1 MSSEIKNNENIKSC
15 IILCGGQS
23 RRMGKDKGSLIIKD
37 KPMIKY
43 ILSTLN
49 NEIDEVIIVLNDNKR
64 IDKYMEFI
72 NPEDYSY
79 KLKFVE
85 DKIKNKGP
93 ISGILTGLENISSEY
108 AIVFPCDNPFVTKN
122 TIQTLFN
129 EITCNIQ
136 AVVPYH
142 DPENKLKTSEPLHS
156 IYNKN
161 IIPLID
167 NLILNDSLHIKGII
181 EKIDTKFVLIDNK
194 KILKKEFR
202 NLNHP
207 EDLKIFD

>member
-1 MSSEIKNNENIKSC
+1 MKSS

-49 NEIDEVIIVLNDNKR
+49 NEIDEVIIVLNDSKR

-93 ISGILTGLENISSEY
+93 ISSILTGLENISSEY

-129 EITCNIQ
+129 ELSDNIQ

-142 DPENKLKTSEPLHS
+142 DPEDKLKTSEPLHS

-161 IIPLID
+161 IIPII
-167 NLILNDSLHIKGII
+167 NEQILNDSLHIKGII

-207 EDLKIFD
+207 EDLKIFN

>member
-1 MSSEIKNNENIKSC
+1 MKSS

-49 NEIDEVIIVLNDNKR
+49 NEIDEVIIVLNDSKR

-129 EITCNIQ
+129 ELSDNIQ

-142 DPENKLKTSEPLHS
+142 DPEDKLKTSEPLHS

-167 NLILNDSLHIKGII
+167 NLNLNDSLHIKGII

-207 EDLKIFD
+207 EDLKIFN

>member
-1 MSSEIKNNENIKSC
+1 MKSS

-49 NEIDEVIIVLNDNKR
+49 NEIDEVIIVLNDSKR

-93 ISGILTGLENISSEY
+93 SSGILTGLENISSEY

-129 EITCNIQ
+129 ELSDNIQ

-142 DPENKLKTSEPLHS
+142 DPEDKLKTSEPLHS

-161 IIPLID
+161 IIPII
-167 NLILNDSLHIKGII
+167 NEQILNDSLHIKGII

-207 EDLKIFD
+207 EDLKIFN

>member
-1 MSSEIKNNENIKSC
+1 MKSC

-23 RRMGKDKGSLIIKD
+23 RRMGRDKGSLIIKD

-49 NEIDEVIIVLNDNKR
+49 NEMDEVIIVLNDAER
-64 IDKYMEFI
+64 IDKYGEFI
-72 NPEDYSY
+72 DPQDYNY
-79 KLKFVE
+79 EMRFVE

-93 ISGILTGLENISSEY
+93 ISGILTCLENISTDY

-122 TIQTLFN
+122 TIQTLFS
-129 EITCNIQ
+129 EITEDIQ

-142 DPENKLKTSEPLHS
+142 DDKNKLKTSEPLHS

-161 IIPLID
+161 IIPIIKDLISK
-167 NLILNDSLHIKGII
+167 DSLHIKGVI

-202 NLNHP
+202 NLNRP

>member
-1 MSSEIKNNENIKSC
+1 MKSS

-108 AIVFPCDNPFVTKN
+108 AIVFPWVNPFVTKN

-129 EITCNIQ
+129 VITCYIQ

-207 EDLKIFD
+207 EDLKIFN

>member
-1 MSSEIKNNENIKSC
+1 MKSC

-23 RRMGKDKGSLIIKD
+23 RRMGRDKGSLIIKD

-49 NEIDEVIIVLNDNKR
+49 NEMDEVIIVLNDAER
-64 IDKYMEFI
+64 IDKYGEFI
-72 NPEDYSY
+72 DPQDYNY
-79 KLKFVE
+79 EMRFVE

-93 ISGILTGLENISSEY
+93 ISGILTGLENISTDY

-122 TIQTLFN
+122 TIQTLFS
-129 EITCNIQ
+129 EITEDIQ

-142 DPENKLKTSEPLHS
+142 DDKNKLKTSEPLHS

-161 IIPLID
+161 IIPIIKDLISK
-167 NLILNDSLHIKGII
+167 DSLHIKGVI

-194 KILKKEFR
+194 KIEKKEFR
-202 NLNHP
+202 NLNRP

>member
-1 MSSEIKNNENIKSC
+1 MKSS

-49 NEIDEVIIVLNDNKR
+49 NEIDEVIIVLNDSKR

-129 EITCNIQ
+129 ELSDNIQ

-142 DPENKLKTSEPLHS
+142 DPEDKLKTSEPLHS

-161 IIPLID
+161 IIPII
-167 NLILNDSLHIKGII
+167 NEQILNDSLHIKGII

>member
-1 MSSEIKNNENIKSC
+1 MKSS

-23 RRMGKDKGSLIIKD
+23 RRMGRDKGSLIIKD

-49 NEIDEVIIVLNDNKR
+49 NEIDEVIIVLNDSAR

-72 NPEDYSY
+72 SPQDYTY
-79 KLKFVE
+79 KLRFVE

-93 ISGILTGLENISSEY
+93 ISGILTGLENITSEY

-129 EITCNIQ
+129 ELRDNIQ

-142 DPENKLKTSEPLHS
+142 DPKNKLKTSEPLHS

-161 IIPLID
+161 IIPII
-167 NLILNDSLHIKGII
+167 NELILNDSLHIKGII

-207 EDLKIFD
+207 EDLKIFN

>member
-1 MSSEIKNNENIKSC
+1 MKSS

-194 KILKKEFR
+194 KILKNEFR

>member
-1 MSSEIKNNENIKSC
+1 MKSC

-23 RRMGKDKGSLIIKD
+23 RRMGRDKGSLIIKD

-49 NEIDEVIIVLNDNKR
+49 NEIDEVIIVLNDVER
-64 IDKYMEFI
+64 IDKYKKFI
-72 NPEDYSY
+72 DSKDYNY
-79 KLKFVE
+79 TLKFAE

-93 ISGILTGLENISSEY
+93 ISGILTGLENISTDY

-129 EITCNIQ
+129 EISENVQ

-142 DPENKLKTSEPLHS
+142 DEKNKLKTSEPLHS

-161 IIPLID
+161 IIPTIKDLISK
-167 NLILNDSLHIKGII
+167 DSLHIKGVI
-181 EKIDTKFVLIDNK
+181 EKIETKFVLIDNK

-202 NLNHP
+202 NLNRP
-207 EDLKIFD
+207 EDVRMFN

>member
-1 MSSEIKNNENIKSC
+1 MKSS

-129 EITCNIQ
+129 ETTCNIQ

>member
-1 MSSEIKNNENIKSC
+1 MKSS

-49 NEIDEVIIVLNDNKR
+49 NEIDEVIIVLNDSKR

-72 NPEDYSY
+72 NPEDYNY

-181 EKIDTKFVLIDNK
+181 EKIDTKFVLIDNE

-207 EDLKIFD
+207 EDLKIFN

>member
-1 MSSEIKNNENIKSC
+1 MKSC

-23 RRMGKDKGSLIIKD
+23 RRMGRDKGSLIIKD

-49 NEIDEVIIVLNDNKR
+49 NEIDEVIIVLNDSKR

-72 NPEDYSY
+72 NPEDYNY
-79 KLKFVE
+79 KLMFVK

-129 EITCNIQ
+129 ELRDNIQ

-161 IIPLID
+161 IIPII
-167 NLILNDSLHIKGII
+167 NELILNDSLHIKGII
-181 EKIDTKFVLIDNK
+181 EKIDTKFVLIDNE

>member
-1 MSSEIKNNENIKSC
+1 MKSS

-49 NEIDEVIIVLNDNKR
+49 NEIDEVIIVLNDSKR

-129 EITCNIQ
+129 ELSDNIQ

-142 DPENKLKTSEPLHS
+142 DPEDKLKTSEPLHS

-207 EDLKIFD
+207 EDLKIFN

>member
-1 MSSEIKNNENIKSC
+1 MKSS

-129 EITCNIQ
+129 ELSDNIQ

-142 DPENKLKTSEPLHS
+142 DPEDKLKTSEPLHS

-161 IIPLID
+161 IIPII
-167 NLILNDSLHIKGII
+167 NEQILNDSLHIKGII

-194 KILKKEFR
+194 KY
-202 NLNHP
+202 
-207 EDLKIFD
+207 

>member
-1 MSSEIKNNENIKSC
+1 MKSS

-23 RRMGKDKGSLIIKD
+23 RRMGRDKGSLIIKD

-49 NEIDEVIIVLNDNKR
+49 NEIDEVIIVLNDSER
-64 IDKYMEFI
+64 ISKYEEFI
-72 NPEDYSY
+72 NPQDYNY
-79 KLKFVE
+79 TLKFVE

-93 ISGILTGLENISSEY
+93 LPGILTGLENISSEY

-122 TIQTLFN
+122 TVQTLFS
-129 EITCNIQ
+129 EIDEGIQ

-161 IIPLID
+161 IIPTI
-167 NLILNDSLHIKGII
+167 NDLLSKESLHIKGAI

-202 NLNHP
+202 NLNRP
-207 EDLKIFD
+207 EDLKIFN

>member
-1 MSSEIKNNENIKSC
+1 MKSS

-72 NPEDYSY
+72 NLEDYSY

>member
-1 MSSEIKNNENIKSC
+1 MKSS
-15 IILCGGQS
+15 IILCGGRS
-23 RRMGKDKGSLIIKD
+23 RRMGRDKGSLIIKD

-49 NEIDEVIIVLNDNKR
+49 NEMDEVIIVLNDVER
-64 IDKYMEFI
+64 IDKYKKFI
-72 NPEDYSY
+72 DSKDYNY
-79 KLKFVE
+79 TLKFAE

-93 ISGILTGLENISSEY
+93 ISGILTGLENISTDY

-129 EITCNIQ
+129 EISENVQ

-142 DPENKLKTSEPLHS
+142 DEKNKLKTSEPLHS

-161 IIPLID
+161 IIPTIKDLISK
-167 NLILNDSLHIKGII
+167 DSLHIKGVI
-181 EKIDTKFVLIDNK
+181 EKIETKFVLIDNK

-202 NLNHP
+202 NLNRP
-207 EDLKIFD
+207 EDLKIFN

>member
-1 MSSEIKNNENIKSC
+1 MKSS

-129 EITCNIQ
+129 ELSDNIQ
-136 AVVPYH
+136 AVVPCH
-142 DPENKLKTSEPLHS
+142 DPEDKLKTSEPLHS

-207 EDLKIFD
+207 EDLKIFN

>member
-1 MSSEIKNNENIKSC
+1 MKSC

-23 RRMGKDKGSLIIKD
+23 RRMGQDKGSLIIKD

-49 NEIDEVIIVLNDNKR
+49 NEIDEVIIVLNDVER
-64 IDKYMEFI
+64 IDKYKEFI
-72 NPEDYSY
+72 DSQDYNY
-79 KLKFVE
+79 EVKFVE

-93 ISGILTGLENISSEY
+93 ISGILTGLENISTDY
-108 AIVFPCDNPFVTKN
+108 AIVFPCDNPFVTQN

-129 EITCNIQ
+129 EIEENIQ

-142 DPENKLKTSEPLHS
+142 DDKNKLKTSEPLHS
-156 IYNKN
+156 IYHKN
-161 IIPLID
+161 IVPTIKDLISK
-167 NLILNDSLHIKGII
+167 DSLHIKGVI

-202 NLNHP
+202 NLNRP